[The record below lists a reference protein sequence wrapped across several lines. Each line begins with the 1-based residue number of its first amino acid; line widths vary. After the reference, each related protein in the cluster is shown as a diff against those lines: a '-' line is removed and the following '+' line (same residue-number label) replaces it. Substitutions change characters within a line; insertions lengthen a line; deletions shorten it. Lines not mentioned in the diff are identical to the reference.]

1 MGLHFLSLWKSYYH
15 ERKIKTYPGP
25 HLPVWHSRPPTARTN
40 TSELLS
46 LSTHPQS
53 TPAGKRS
60 QTPNG
65 KEKDTSD
72 FWRRVNEADHD
83 FLLLNRRSFNGRHF
97 GNLFSL
103 LDDKKNFLLILGST
117 EGFRLQWGSLM
128 PGRMGVNG
136 YLMQNRHFTR
146 RRGAHRCK
154 QRHEQALPR
163 PHSFSRSVYFL
174 FWTTRFS
181 QFAGIWGIL
190 LLSSIL

>member
-1 MGLHFLSLWKSYYH
+1 MAFPTTNCKNEYHWVVVPINSPSVNTSWKKIPDA
-15 ERKIKTYPGP
+15 EWQRKGYFWLLAAGK
-25 HLPVWHSRPPTARTN
+25 WSRPRF
-40 TSELLS
+40 SS
-46 LSTHPQS
+46 PQQEVLQRAAFWKPFLPS
-53 TPAGKRS
+53 RR
-60 QTPNG
+60 Q
-65 KEKDTSD
+65 EK
-72 FWRRVNEADHD
+72 
-83 FLLLNRRSFNGRHF
+83 LP
-97 GNLFSL
+97 
-103 LDDKKNFLLILGST
+103 LLILGST

-128 PGRMGVNG
+128 PGRMGENG